1 MLIKVEKIID
11 AVFDL
16 DMSFIVNKDDIK
28 PQIEEFIRV
37 AVNGDTIK
45 TYLPIKANLQPQKLG
60 ILLYVLT
67 NVRLIKFEIDKDGKI
82 NSSSFFLKTMT
93 NIERKSI
100 DKDNVSVD
108 IVFQNAVV
116 GLRYAIANKKIT
128 EFFQMVETAQA
139 GM

>member
-1 MLIKVEKIID
+1 MEINKIID
-11 AVFDL
+11 DVFGL
-16 DMSFIVNKDDIK
+16 DMSFIANKDDIK

-108 IVFQNAVV
+108 IVFQNLTV
-116 GLRYAIANKKIT
+116 GLSYPISNKKIT
-128 EFFQMVETAQA
+128 EFFQMVETAQV
-139 GM
+139 GI

>member
-1 MLIKVEKIID
+1 MLIEVNKIID
-11 AVFDL
+11 DVFSL
-16 DMSFIVNKDDIK
+16 YMSFIDNKDDIK

-45 TYLPIKANLQPQKLG
+45 AYLPIKANLQPQKPG

-108 IVFQNAVV
+108 IVFQNLTV
-116 GLRYAIANKKIT
+116 GLSYPVSKKEIT
-128 EFFQMVETAQA
+128 EFFQTVETAQV
-139 GM
+139 GI